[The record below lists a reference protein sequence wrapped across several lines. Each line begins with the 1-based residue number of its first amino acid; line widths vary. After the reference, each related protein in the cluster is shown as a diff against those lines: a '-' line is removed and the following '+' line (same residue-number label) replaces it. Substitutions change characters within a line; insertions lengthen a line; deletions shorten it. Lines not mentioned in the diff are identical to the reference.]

1 MSELS
6 WLFVALLAVWAGI
19 GLYVV
24 SLAARQ
30 KHLERRLEELVD
42 ARERALTNAQS
53 SRSEAK

>member
-19 GLYVV
+19 GLYVLSIAV
-24 SLAARQ
+24 RQ
-30 KHLERRLEELVD
+30 KHLERRLDSLID
-42 ARERALTNAQS
+42 ARDKSLTNAQS